1 MKQTY
6 GATGFYRKIFP
17 TNSIPREIFKHNDSV
32 LHDDSIKSSMMIAQ
46 RAP

>member
-17 TNSIPREIFKHNDSV
+17 TNSIPREIFKHNDSDSV
-32 LHDDSIKSSMMIAQ
+32 LHDDSTKSSMMIA
-46 RAP
+46 